1 MTRGVVGNRNLNKV
15 LQQLIN
21 PPSEEKTELVR
32 GDSILRTG
40 YQTKRGTPWS
50 AEGWRCAIA

>member
-1 MTRGVVGNRNLNKV
+1 MTRGLVGTRNLNKV

-21 PPSEEKTELVR
+21 PGTEDKAELVR

-40 YQTKRGTPWS
+40 DRVM
-50 AEGWRCAIA
+50 